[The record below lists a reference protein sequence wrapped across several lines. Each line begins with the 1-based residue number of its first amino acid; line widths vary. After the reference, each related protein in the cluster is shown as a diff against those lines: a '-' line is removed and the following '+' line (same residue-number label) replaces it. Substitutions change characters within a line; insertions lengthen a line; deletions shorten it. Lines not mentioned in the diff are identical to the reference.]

1 MVERVQR
8 QAETG
13 EVEATLAASRLPLLY
28 WLLFLIIVSLERQEL
43 KSGQIS
49 SKKLVQE

>member
-13 EVEATLAASRLPLLY
+13 EVEATLAASRLEMLSTAC
-28 WLLFLIIVSLERQEL
+28 FF
-43 KSGQIS
+43 
-49 SKKLVQE
+49 